1 MQNKAMGL
9 PGLEK
14 SEMDTHQFQKETDDS
29 ENKEQYEFFLEL
41 IQTFE
46 EINFYNLIMN

>member
-1 MQNKAMGL
+1 MVL

-14 SEMDTHQFQKETDDS
+14 AEISDAHQFSKEADDS